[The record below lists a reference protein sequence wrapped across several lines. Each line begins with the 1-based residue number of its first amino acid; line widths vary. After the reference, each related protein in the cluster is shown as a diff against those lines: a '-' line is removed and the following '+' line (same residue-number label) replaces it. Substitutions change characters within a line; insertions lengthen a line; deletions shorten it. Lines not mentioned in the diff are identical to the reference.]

1 MPGDLIL
8 IVDDDVTIRSYL
20 RAVLQQEGF
29 QTIEAA
35 NGLEALKIMRDLGT
49 AVDLLVSDIQMP
61 RMDGITLARAVR
73 REFPAIPLILVSGYS
88 SQAGADDLDVA
99 FIQKPFTPATLLT
112 RIGCLMPEEREPRSE
127 PANHSSSIRGEC
139 EDDRIIQSR
148 SASAS

>member
-1 MPGDLIL
+1 MAGKLIL
-8 IVDDDVTIRSYL
+8 IVDDDLTIRSYL

-35 NGLEALKIMRDLGT
+35 NGLEALTIVRDLGT
-49 AVDLLVSDIQMP
+49 AVDLLLSDIQMP

-73 REFPAIPLILVSGYS
+73 DEFPAIPLILVSGYS
-88 SQAGADDLDVA
+88 SQAGADDLDVR

-112 RIGCLMPEEREPRSE
+112 TIGCVMPQKKEPRSE
-127 PANHSSSIRGEC
+127 TVDHSCQNSGER
-139 EDDRIIQSR
+139 EDGRKTENR